1 MVYFNNEFLGYS
13 YTNIGKSNNNQNIS
27 NKENFA
33 DLTFN
38 SVQKL
43 QENSYK
49 LFDTSN
55 LEKKKLSGS
64 YTIEKSSLPLAG
76 LKYMVSKLPEMGY
89 LKQMEEVLNKNS
101 GDNFFSAISLNL
113 LKMIKD
119 QNLLIQNMIDYIGD
133 NFEITSNGSTFEVKF
148 VINIVEFIKTVSG
161 IDLESSSSKLI
172 NEEIKNY
179 SNKWIERNPKLN
191 IKISGI
197 AVDKEYDD
205 RREDLFMFNNINFD
219 LDFPLISSPLAFS
232 SFVEKDDD
240 SKAYLSGILNSDID
254 SLTRKSGHAG
264 LVFELKKTTSSLI
277 NSNYFIIGTCLVII
291 LLTTMLYLR

>member
-119 QNLLIQNMIDYIGD
+119 QNLLIQNLIDYIGD
-133 NFEITSNGSTFEVKF
+133 NFEITSIGSTFEVKL

-232 SFVEKDDD
+232 SFVEKDDN

>member
-1 MVYFNNEFLGYS
+1 
-13 YTNIGKSNNNQNIS
+13 
-27 NKENFA
+27 
-33 DLTFN
+33 
-38 SVQKL
+38 
-43 QENSYK
+43 
-49 LFDTSN
+49 
-55 LEKKKLSGS
+55 
-64 YTIEKSSLPLAG
+64 
-76 LKYMVSKLPEMGY
+76 MVSKLPEMGY

-232 SFVEKDDD
+232 SFVEKDDN

>member
-55 LEKKKLSGS
+55 LEKKKISGS

-119 QNLLIQNMIDYIGD
+119 QNLLIQNLIDYIGD
-133 NFEITSNGSTFEVKF
+133 NFEITSTGSTFEVKL

-197 AVDKEYDD
+197 AVDKEYDA